1 MALHRF
7 LARRGS
13 VQSIWSDNGANFVA
27 PNNELLKALKEIDHL
42 KVKNYLQG
50 NGTDWILWHK
60 NPPGASRMWGVWER
74 QIWTGT
80 GILEGLLKTHGQ
92 SLNDEALRTLMA
104 ELESITNS
112 RLLTVKTLGDIV
124 IPIVSFHF
132 LLETC

>member
-60 NPPGASRMWGVWER
+60 NPPGASRM
-74 QIWTGT
+74 
-80 GILEGLLKTHGQ
+80 
-92 SLNDEALRTLMA
+92 
-104 ELESITNS
+104 
-112 RLLTVKTLGDIV
+112 
-124 IPIVSFHF
+124 
-132 LLETC
+132 

>member
-1 MALHRF
+1 M
-7 LARRGS
+7 
-13 VQSIWSDNGANFVA
+13 
-27 PNNELLKALKEIDHL
+27 
-42 KVKNYLQG
+42 
-50 NGTDWILWHK
+50 
-60 NPPGASRMWGVWER
+60 WER
-74 QIWTGT
+74 QIRTGT

-104 ELESITNS
+104 ELESITNC